1 MNTNFEEVITNDS
14 MNRDTININTNT
26 QIKKKKNKKN
36 NNTFRVYVKACYHQK
51 DIVKKMGAKWNTD
64 KKLWY
69 FNDALTS
76 EIQEVLTSAN
86 IPVVDSL

>member
-1 MNTNFEEVITNDS
+1 MNTNFEEVIVNDS
-14 MNRDTININTNT
+14 MNRETINTNT
-26 QIKKKKNKKN
+26 QRKKKNKKN
-36 NNTFRVYVKACYHQK
+36 NNTLRVYVKVSYHQK

-86 IPVVDSL
+86 ILVVDSP

>member
-1 MNTNFEEVITNDS
+1 MHTNFEEVITNDS

-26 QIKKKKNKKN
+26 QIKKKNNKKN
-36 NNTFRVYVKACYHQK
+36 KNTFRVYVKASYHQK
-51 DIVKKMGAKWNTD
+51 DIVKKLGAKWNTD

-86 IPVVDSL
+86 ILVVDSP

>member
-1 MNTNFEEVITNDS
+1 MNTNFEEVIVNDS
-14 MNRDTININTNT
+14 MNRETINTNT
-26 QIKKKKNKKN
+26 QRKKKNKKSN
-36 NNTFRVYVKACYHQK
+36 NSSRVYVKASYHQK
-51 DIVKKMGAKWNTD
+51 DIVKQLGAKWNTD

-69 FNDALTS
+69 FNDALTP

>member
-1 MNTNFEEVITNDS
+1 MHTNFEEVITNDS

-26 QIKKKKNKKN
+26 QIKKKNNKKN
-36 NNTFRVYVKACYHQK
+36 NNTFRVYVKASYHQK
-51 DIVKKMGAKWNTD
+51 DIVKKLGAKWNTD

-86 IPVVDSL
+86 ILVVDSP

>member
-1 MNTNFEEVITNDS
+1 MNTNFEEVIVNDS
-14 MNRDTININTNT
+14 MNRETINTNT

-36 NNTFRVYVKACYHQK
+36 NNTLRVYVKVSYHQK
-51 DIVKKMGAKWNTD
+51 DIVKKLGAKWNTD

-69 FNDALTS
+69 FNDALTP

-86 IPVVDSL
+86 ILVVDSP

>member
-1 MNTNFEEVITNDS
+1 MHTNFEDVIVNDS
-14 MNRDTININTNT
+14 MNRETINTNT

-36 NNTFRVYVKACYHQK
+36 NNVSRVYVKASYHQK
-51 DIVKKMGAKWNTD
+51 DIVKQLGAKWNTD

>member
-1 MNTNFEEVITNDS
+1 MHTNFEEVITNDS

-36 NNTFRVYVKACYHQK
+36 NNTFRVYVKASYHQK
-51 DIVKKMGAKWNTD
+51 DIVKKLGAKWNTD

-86 IPVVDSL
+86 ILVVDSP

>member
-26 QIKKKKNKKN
+26 QIKKKNNKKN
-36 NNTFRVYVKACYHQK
+36 NNTFRVYVKASYHQK
-51 DIVKKMGAKWNTD
+51 DIVKKLGAKWNTD

>member
-1 MNTNFEEVITNDS
+1 MHTNFEEVITNDS
-14 MNRDTININTNT
+14 MNRETINTNT
-26 QIKKKKNKKN
+26 NIQRKKKNKKN
-36 NNTFRVYVKACYHQK
+36 NNSSRVYVKASYHQK
-51 DIVKKMGAKWNTD
+51 DIVKKLGAKWNTD

-86 IPVVDSL
+86 ILVVDSP

>member
-26 QIKKKKNKKN
+26 QIKKKNNKKN
-36 NNTFRVYVKACYHQK
+36 NNTLRVYVKVSYHQK

-69 FNDALTS
+69 FNDALTP

>member
-26 QIKKKKNKKN
+26 QIKKKNNKKN
-36 NNTFRVYVKACYHQK
+36 NNTFRVYVKASYHQK
-51 DIVKKMGAKWNTD
+51 DIVKKLGAKWNTD

-86 IPVVDSL
+86 ILVVDSP

>member
-1 MNTNFEEVITNDS
+1 MHTNFEEVIVNDS
-14 MNRDTININTNT
+14 MNRETIITNT
-26 QIKKKKNKKN
+26 QIKKKRNKKN
-36 NNTFRVYVKACYHQK
+36 NNVSRVYVKASYHQK
-51 DIVKKMGAKWNTD
+51 DIVKQLGAKWNTE

-69 FNDALTS
+69 FNDVLTP